1 MLDRI
6 NSLVEPCGSITINE
20 CGVIDG
26 EPVTVIPH
34 PNFRLFLSVNP
45 KFGEV
50 SRAMRN
56 RGVEVFMMGPHWQLN
71 EEGSDSDKLVLRGVE
86 RFLALS
92 GIPGNKLVASMAK
105 AHVHAWRNGQSIG
118 VRITYLELEQ
128 WVHLFQL
135 LLMNGNQFLWSLQLS
150 WEHIYLSSLG
160 VTDGKE
166 VVDLGRD
173 TYLSDINSFMGGD
186 MCLPGGWP
194 KPFNL
199 RDLMWYS
206 RETTVR
212 QNCMY
217 LEFLGAQYASHIS
230 ELSYNV
236 KLRDRELATGEPRI
250 IYTVDSSALNK
261 ILFPKAFIGSTTT
274 EDKAGFENV
283 SASKKLLCAANWTM
297 EQATEEDIQLYLAW
311 ISWFGS
317 RLQQHCP
324 LILCFLNMMKDE
336 FQHPI
341 WSHIYRCR
349 KTLKS
354 LCQLD
359 PDAVPIPM
367 MSSKLIDI
375 AASNEQAKPF
385 SKPLFESLNSVGV
398 LRLSYQQLLAESSYN
413 HSDVSSY
420 TRFLDSLR
428 ALEKKILCEI
438 VGSSSFSVLIQL
450 YTEVIE
456 KHSYFWACLV
466 SSSDEYILF
475 SFWSLLKAVKKLHS
489 SFPEEVHVVLV
500 SLPFSYAIF
509 FIFKLLYGLLNNITG
524 FLCRRKARILTI

>member
-1 MLDRI
+1 M
-6 NSLVEPCGSITINE
+6 EPCGSITINE

-71 EEGSDSDKLVLRGVE
+71 EEASNCDELVLRGVK

-92 GIPGNKLVASMAK
+92 GIPGDKLVASMAK
-105 AHVHAWRNGQSIG
+105 AHVHAWRNGQTIG

-135 LLMNGNQFLWSLQLS
+135 LLKNGNQLLWSLQLS

-160 VTDGKE
+160 VTDGKDI
-166 VVDLGRD
+166 VDLGRD
-173 TYLSDINSFMGGD
+173 TYLSDTKSFMGGN
-186 MCLPGGWP
+186 MCLSGGWP

-217 LEFLGAQYASHIS
+217 LEFLGAQYASQQS
-230 ELSYNV
+230 EISYNV
-236 KLRDRELATGEPRI
+236 KLRDRELAAGERRI
-250 IYTVDSSALNK
+250 IYTADSWTINK
-261 ILFPKAFIGSTTT
+261 ILFPRALIGSTRVADTAKV
-274 EDKAGFENV
+274 DQNL
-283 SASKKLLCAANWTM
+283 ASKKLLYAANWTM
-297 EQATEEDIQLYLAW
+297 EQATEEDIQLYLVW

-317 RLQQHCP
+317 TLQQYCP
-324 LILCFLNMMKDE
+324 FFLCFLNMLKDE
-336 FQHPI
+336 LQHPI
-341 WSHIYRCR
+341 WSHISRCR
-349 KTLKS
+349 KNLKS
-354 LCQLD
+354 LCNVD

-367 MSSKLIDI
+367 MSSKLIDL
-375 AASNEQAKPF
+375 AASNEQ
-385 SKPLFESLNSVGV
+385 SKPLSKTLFESLSSVGV
-398 LRLSYQQLLAESSYN
+398 LRLSYQQWLAENNYN
-413 HSDVSSY
+413 HTDISSFI
-420 TRFLDSLR
+420 RFLDSLR
-428 ALEKKILCEI
+428 ALEKKILSEL
-438 VGSSSFSVLIQL
+438 VGSPFFTVLIQL
-450 YTEVIE
+450 YTELIE
-456 KHSYFWACLV
+456 KHSFFWSDLI
-466 SSSDEYILF
+466 SSSDECKLF
-475 SFWSLLKAVKKLHS
+475 SFWSLIKAVKKLDI

-500 SLPFSYAIF
+500 SQPLSYPLALSS
-509 FIFKLLYGLLNNITG
+509 K
-524 FLCRRKARILTI
+524 